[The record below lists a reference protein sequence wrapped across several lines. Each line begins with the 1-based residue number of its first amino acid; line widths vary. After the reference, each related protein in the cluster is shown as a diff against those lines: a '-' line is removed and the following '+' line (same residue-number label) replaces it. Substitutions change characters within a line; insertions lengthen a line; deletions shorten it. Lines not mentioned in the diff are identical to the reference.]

1 MSEDTIKRVEAFSI
15 SDIFTPNNYLYELE
29 SLNQALRNQG
39 SGPYINLSIETFTDI
54 PYSTKPGIAGRQE
67 EGVVVYQ
74 ISDRVGSGKR
84 SLYIIRDKIK
94 SVFIDPTIP
103 SKQKKLEPATGEDGQ
118 IVFYEISQRPAVDVG
133 RSSSRS
139 SWKRLD
145 VLVSYKKYYNVT

>member
-1 MSEDTIKRVEAFSI
+1 MSEDTIMRVEAFSKTA
-15 SDIFTPNNYLYELE
+15 IFSPNSYRFVLE
-29 SLNQALRNQG
+29 SLNQSLRDQG

-54 PYSTKPGIAGRQE
+54 PYATSPGVAGRQE
-67 EGVVVYQ
+67 EGVAVYQ
-74 ISDRVGSGKR
+74 IFDRMGSGKR

-103 SKQKKLEPATGEDGQ
+103 SKQKKLDPAAGEHGQ

-133 RSSSRS
+133 RPTSRS